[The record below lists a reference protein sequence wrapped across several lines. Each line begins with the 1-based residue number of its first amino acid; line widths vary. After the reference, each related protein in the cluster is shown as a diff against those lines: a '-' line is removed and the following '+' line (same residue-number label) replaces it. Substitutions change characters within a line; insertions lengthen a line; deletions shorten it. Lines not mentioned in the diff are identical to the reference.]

1 MQYRYNIC
9 YTMSNTVKTAFSL
22 PDALFRE
29 AEARRRKAGLS
40 RSALYARALAA
51 YLRADQVRER
61 EALYEAGYRD
71 VPEDAAELDAILK
84 ATVGTLGQAEW

>member
-1 MQYRYNIC
+1 
-9 YTMSNTVKTAFSL
+9 MSNTVKTAFSL
-22 PDALFRE
+22 PNSLFRA

-61 EALYEAGYRD
+61 EARYEAGYRD

-84 ATVGTLGQAEW
+84 ATAGTLGEAQW